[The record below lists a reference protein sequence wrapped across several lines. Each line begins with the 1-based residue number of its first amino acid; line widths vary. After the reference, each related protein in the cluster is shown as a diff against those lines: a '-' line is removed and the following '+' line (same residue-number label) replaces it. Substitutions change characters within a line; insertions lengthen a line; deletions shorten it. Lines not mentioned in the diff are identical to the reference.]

1 MLDTLKNAPYVLYC
15 KDVSFGLFTLYYVD
29 FFGAQKEG
37 NVWPILAAH
46 QCVRHTRALTD
57 NMHQFVADAG
67 LLAISPR
74 RASRSRNDPIYKRSA
89 ADPAAKYK
97 EVVFVKAFVNN
108 NSLNKHRLAATIVK
122 VR

>member
-1 MLDTLKNAPYVLYC
+1 VLYC

-29 FFGAQKEG
+29 FFGSQKEG

-46 QCVRHTRALTD
+46 GCVRYNRSISE

-74 RASRSRNDPIYKRSA
+74 RANRSSNDPIYKRSA
-89 ADPAAKYK
+89 VDPAAKYK
-97 EVVFVKAFVNN
+97 EVVFVKAFANN

-122 VR
+122 VS